1 MIFST
6 AKLTGDK
13 RQTKNIVNKK
23 MKNNWRYIS
32 NQMFDKA

>member
-13 RQTKNIVNKK
+13 RQTNIVNKK
-23 MKNNWRYIS
+23 MKNSWRYIS